1 MELQLGLALPKS
13 SSDHDVPPSEASHH
27 VNLDLNMGVGCGS
40 ERQQYRQPRHD
51 ERTRRTTVPRTLP
64 LLHGVDRE
72 GNRYDEEEEEEDD
85 DDYMDTDSSSY
96 RQPNSSKY
104 VKVGMEGIG
113 IGRKVDLSL
122 HHSLHSLKHTL
133 LPMFGIYNEDS
144 DNYKLSY
151 QDRGGH
157 WVVAEDSS
165 WREFI
170 RCAQRLKMVRVSHQ
184 ERE

>member
-1 MELQLGLALPKS
+1 MELQLGLGLPKS
-13 SSDHDVPPSEASHH
+13 SSGHDGPPSEARRR
-27 VNLDLNMGVGCGS
+27 VDLDLNVGIGCGS
-40 ERQQYRQPRHD
+40 EGRLCRQPLQEGGTWRA
-51 ERTRRTTVPRTLP
+51 TVPRTLP
-64 LLHGVDRE
+64 LLHGVDGG
-72 GNRYDEEEEEEDD
+72 GNWHDEDEEDD
-85 DDYMDTDSSSY
+85 FMDTDSSSY
-96 RQPNSSKY
+96 GSRY

-122 HHSLHSLKHTL
+122 HHSLHSLKHAL

-151 QDRGGH
+151 QDRRGH
-157 WVVAEDSS
+157 WVIAEDYSS

-170 RCAQRLKMVRVSHQ
+170 RCAKRLKIVRISHQ